1 MNAFTFDPAA
11 RGYSRENAWW
21 LGRFAELAYA
31 TPDAIC
37 QAVNPLGL
45 TTFRFFDGP
54 RTDTQAFLAANRNV
68 ILVVFRGTQPRK
80 LLDWMTDLHADVV
93 EGVHRGFRSA
103 LDEVWP
109 DLSAAIDSAK
119 GPRGS
124 LLDLARLESASAVV
138 PGLWITGH
146 SLGGALAVL
155 ATQRMLEAQH
165 PVEGLYTFGQPR
177 VGTRE
182 WAHTLDAAFGPRYV
196 RFVNNADVVPR
207 VPLRTMGYAH
217 AGTLRYFDANGDMH
231 DDIGWWERLL
241 DRFQGRVEDL
251 GKLGPEDI
259 KDHAMDNYWECLAK
273 QRETSRQTGARHRE
287 TEDGKA

>member
-1 MNAFTFDPAA
+1 MNAFTFEPEAS
-11 RGYSRENAWW
+11 GYSRENAWW
-21 LGRFAELAYA
+21 LGRFADLAYA
-31 TPDAIC
+31 GPEAIRET
-37 QAVNPLGL
+37 VNQLGL

-54 RTDTQAFLAANRNV
+54 RTDTQAFLAANSNV
-68 ILVVFRGTQPRK
+68 ILVAFRGTQPRK
-80 LLDWMTDLHADVV
+80 LLDWITDLRADIV

-124 LLDLARLESASAVV
+124 LLDLARLESASAAV

-146 SLGGALAVL
+146 SLGGALAAL
-155 ATQRMLEAQH
+155 AARRILEAQH
-165 PVEGLYTFGQPR
+165 PVDGLYTFGQPR
-177 VGTRE
+177 VGTRD
-182 WAHTLDAAFGPRYV
+182 WAHALDAVFGQRYF

-217 AGTLRYFDANGDMH
+217 AGTLRYFDADGAMH

-241 DRFQGRVEDL
+241 DRFQGRAEDL

-259 KDHAMDNYWECLAK
+259 KDHAMDNYLACLAK
-273 QRETSRQTGARHRE
+273 QRETNSNAP
-287 TEDGKA
+287 